1 MNKQQDQDFDTGLP
15 ADEIGGFVDAFFEQ
29 LEPKPRKGRAW
40 TFDRLNAACD
50 TPGAEPVQAVLYPD
64 DEAGFALYARQG
76 RTLRAVTYHGRAVR
90 FRTIE
95 KAHPTTCPRSSPPPT
110 PASCTGYA
118 KARPWPKPSPAPGR
132 RGRRASSDGCH
143 CMAYTDAIRS
153 GA

>member
-1 MNKQQDQDFDTGLP
+1 MNKQQHQDFEMGLP

-95 KAHPTTCPRSSPPPT
+95 KALTTLADVSGLSPEIVVD
-110 PASCTGYA
+110 ASNWREVCG
-118 KARPWPKPSPAPGR
+118 PL
-132 RGRRASSDGCH
+132 
-143 CMAYTDAIRS
+143 
-153 GA
+153 